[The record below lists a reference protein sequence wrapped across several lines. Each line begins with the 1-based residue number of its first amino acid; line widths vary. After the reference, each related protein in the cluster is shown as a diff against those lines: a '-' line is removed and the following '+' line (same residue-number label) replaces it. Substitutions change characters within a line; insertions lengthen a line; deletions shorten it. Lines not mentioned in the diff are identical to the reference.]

1 MKVIRV
7 VFYARVSSEEQAK
20 YGFSVKN
27 QLERLRK
34 YAEENNML
42 IVEEYV
48 DEGFSAGSKDRPALQ
63 RMLKNLHKI
72 DLIIFTKLDR
82 FTRNVLDA
90 NEMVK
95 LFIAHDVAI
104 RAIDEEDVDTST
116 ADGMFMFNLKV
127 SLAQREIQ
135 KGSERIKTVFEYK
148 INHGQVITGNIT
160 FGYKIGIA
168 PDGTKKLVKDP
179 ETSHIVEDMFDH
191 FLKYQSVRSTAIYI
205 NAKYNVEFV
214 YNTYNRW
221 LKRPMYAGIYRGNEN
236 YCEPYIS
243 KETHEKIL
251 EIMKKNLKVQK
262 RNHIYLFSGLM
273 KCPDCGRNMIGLYS
287 TNRSGTTYHYYRCF
301 HANQSRKCAGKYI
314 NETMIED
321 YLLENINRLI
331 EEYIYKVE
339 VELNEKPKPVID
351 IKEITDEMDNL
362 NYMFRKKRISQKD
375 YDYEYEILEKRLI
388 EAERMMPEEADLSG
402 LREFLNSGWKN
413 VYRSL
418 DPAEQRA
425 IFRTVIKDII
435 VDHDGNFTVIFL

>member
-1 MKVIRV
+1 MKVKRAAI
-7 VFYARVSSEEQAK
+7 YARVSSEEQAK
-20 YGFSVKN
+20 FGFSIQN
-27 QLERLRK
+27 QVERLEK
-34 YAEENNML
+34 YAAENNLL
-42 IVEEYV
+42 IVDHYV
-48 DEGFSAGSKDRPALQ
+48 DEGFTAANQDRPALQ
-63 RMLKNLHKI
+63 KMLKELHKI

-95 LFIAHDVAI
+95 LFIARDVAI

-148 INHGQVITGNIT
+148 INHGQAITGNIT

-168 PDGTKKLVKDP
+168 PDNTKIIVKDP
-179 ETSHIVEDMFDH
+179 EVEHIVEDMFDH
-191 FLKYQSVRSTAIYI
+191 FLKYQSVRQTAIYI
-205 NAKYNVEFV
+205 NAKYNLEFV

-243 KETHEKIL
+243 RETHEKIL
-251 EIMKKNLKVQK
+251 EIMKKNLRVQR

-314 NETMIED
+314 NETLIED

-339 VELNEKPKPVID
+339 VELNDKPKPVID
-351 IKEITDEMDNL
+351 IKAITDEMDDL
-362 NYMFRKKRISQKD
+362 NYMFRKKRISRED
-375 YDYEYEILEKRLI
+375 YDYEYEILEKSLI
-388 EAERMMPEEADLSG
+388 EAEKQMPEEADLSV
-402 LREFLNSGWKN
+402 LKEFLNSGWRN
-413 VYRSL
+413 VYNSL

-425 IFRTVIKDII
+425 LFRSVIKDII
-435 VDHDGNFTVIFL
+435 VDHDGSFTVVFL

>member
-20 YGFSVKN
+20 FGFSVKN

-42 IVEEYV
+42 VVEEYV
-48 DEGFSAGSKDRPALQ
+48 DEGFSAASTDRPALQ
-63 RMLKNLHKI
+63 RLLKNLHKI

-95 LFIAHDVAI
+95 LFIAHNVAI

-168 PDGTKKLVKDP
+168 PDGTKRLVKD
-179 ETSHIVEDMFDH
+179 EAVAHIVEDMFDH
-191 FLKYQSVRSTAIYI
+191 FIKYQSVRQTAIYI
-205 NAKYNVEFV
+205 NAKYNLEYV

-221 LKRPMYAGIYRGNEN
+221 LKRPMYAGIYQHNEN

-243 KETHEKIL
+243 KETHENIL
-251 EIMKKNLKVQK
+251 EIMKKNLRVQRK
-262 RNHIYLFSGLM
+262 NHIYLFSG
-273 KCPDCGRNMIGLYS
+273 
-287 TNRSGTTYHYYRCF
+287 HF
-301 HANQSRKCAGKYI
+301 I
-314 NETMIED
+314 NP
-321 YLLENINRLI
+321 EN
-331 EEYIYKVE
+331 K
-339 VELNEKPKPVID
+339 
-351 IKEITDEMDNL
+351 
-362 NYMFRKKRISQKD
+362 
-375 YDYEYEILEKRLI
+375 
-388 EAERMMPEEADLSG
+388 
-402 LREFLNSGWKN
+402 
-413 VYRSL
+413 
-418 DPAEQRA
+418 
-425 IFRTVIKDII
+425 
-435 VDHDGNFTVIFL
+435 

>member
-1 MKVIRV
+1 MKVKRTAL
-7 VFYARVSSEEQAK
+7 YARVSGEEQAK
-20 YGFSVKN
+20 FGFSIQN
-27 QLERLRK
+27 QVERLEK
-34 YAEENNML
+34 YAAENNLL
-42 IVEEYV
+42 IVDNYV
-48 DEGFSAGSKDRPALQ
+48 DEGFTAANQDRPALQ
-63 RMLKNLHKI
+63 RLLKDLHKI

-95 LFIAHDVAI
+95 LFISRDVAI
-104 RAIDEEDVDTST
+104 KAIDEDDIDTST

-148 INHGQVITGNIT
+148 INHGQAITGNIT

-168 PDGTKKLVKDP
+168 PDGTKIIVKDP
-179 ETSHIVEDMFDH
+179 EVAHIVEDMFDH
-191 FLKYQSVRSTAIYI
+191 FLKYQSVRQTAIYI

-221 LKRPMYAGIYRGNEN
+221 FKRPMYAGIYRGNEN

-251 EIMKKNLKVQK
+251 EIMKKNLRVQK

-273 KCPDCGRNMIGLYS
+273 KCPDCGRNMFGLFT

-301 HANQSRKCAGKYI
+301 HANQSKKCAGKYI
-314 NETMIED
+314 NETLIED

-339 VELNEKPKPVID
+339 VELNDKPKPVID
-351 IKEITDEMDNL
+351 IKEIMDEMDDL
-362 NYMFRKKRISQKD
+362 NYMFRKKRISRED
-375 YDYEYEILEKRLI
+375 YDYEYEILEKRLA
-388 EAERMMPEEADLSG
+388 EAERQMPEEADLSG

-413 VYRSL
+413 VYHSL

-425 IFRTVIKDII
+425 LFRAVIKEIV

>member
-63 RMLKNLHKI
+63 KMLKNLHKI

-148 INHGQVITGNIT
+148 INHGQPISGNIS
-160 FGYKIGIA
+160 FGYKIGEN
-168 PDGTKKLVKDP
+168 PDGTKKLIKDP
-179 ETSHIVEDMFDH
+179 ETEHIVEDMFEY
-191 FLKYQSVRSTAIYI
+191 FLKHQSIRATATYI
-205 NAKYNVEFV
+205 NAKYGTDLV
-214 YNTYNRW
+214 YNSFNRY
-221 LKRPMYAGIYRGNEN
+221 LKRPIYAGIYRGNEN
-236 YCEPYIS
+236 YCEPYIT

-251 EIMKKNLKVQK
+251 ELIK
-262 RNHIYLFSGLM
+262 RNVRVNRTRHIYLFSGLI
-273 KCPDCGRNMIGLYS
+273 KCPTCERNMIGLN
-287 TNRSGTTYHYYRCF
+287 TKNRTGNIYYYYRCN
-301 HANQSRKCAGKYI
+301 HAKPSMKCERKYV
-314 NETMIED
+314 NEIYVEE

-339 VELNEKPKPVID
+339 VELAEKPKPVID
-351 IKEITDEMDNL
+351 IKEITDEMDDL
-362 NYMFRKKRISQKD
+362 NYMFRKKRISREK

-388 EAERMMPEEADLSG
+388 EAERLMPEEADLSG
-402 LREFLNSGWKN
+402 LHEFLNSGWKN

-418 DPAEQRA
+418 DKAEQRA
-425 IFRTVIKDII
+425 LFRSVIKEI
-435 VDHDGNFTVIFL
+435 VVDADGNISVIFL

>member
-1 MKVIRV
+1 MKLKRTAL
-7 VFYARVSSEEQAK
+7 YARVSGEEQAK
-20 YGFSVKN
+20 FGFSIQN
-27 QLERLRK
+27 QVERLER
-34 YAEENNML
+34 YANENNLM
-42 IVEEYV
+42 IVDNYI
-48 DEGFSAGSKDRPALQ
+48 DEGFTAANQDRPALQ
-63 RMLKNLHKI
+63 RLLKDLHKI

-95 LFIAHDVAI
+95 LFISKDVAI
-104 RAIDEEDVDTST
+104 KAIDEDDIDTST

-168 PDGTKKLVKDP
+168 ADGTKKLVKDP
-179 ETSHIVEDMFDH
+179 EVEHIVNDMFDH
-191 FLKYQSVRSTAIYI
+191 FLKYQSVRQTAIYI
-205 NAKYNVEFV
+205 NAKYNLEFV
-214 YNTYNRW
+214 YNTYNRY

-251 EIMKKNLKVQK
+251 EIMKKNLRVQR

-314 NETMIED
+314 NETLIED

-339 VELNEKPKPVID
+339 VELNDKPKPVID
-351 IKEITDEMDNL
+351 IKEITDEMDDL
-362 NYMFRKKRISQKD
+362 NYMFRKKRISRED
-375 YDYEYEILEKRLI
+375 YDYEYEILEKRLA
-388 EAERMMPEEADLSG
+388 EAERQIPEEADLSG

-418 DPAEQRA
+418 DAAEKRA
-425 IFRTVIKDII
+425 LFRAVIKEIV